1 MLRRALLDGQRALHG
16 FGGERV
22 AEAAL
27 ITDRHLYERLVT
39 GSAAPCTA
47 RASSEA
53 RNTMTLARSAGATQ
67 RAGSTFGMSAR
78 FCGVSMMVGRTQLTL
93 MFFSRSSAD
102 MVSVSRI
109 TALFEAM

>member
-1 MLRRALLDGQRALHG
+1 MLRRTLIGGQRALHG

-27 ITDRHLYERLVT
+27 ITDLHLYERLVI

-53 RNTMTLARSAGATQ
+53 RNTMTFARSVGATQ
-67 RAGSTFGMSAR
+67 RAGSVFGISAR
-78 FCGVSMMVGRTQLTL
+78 FCGVSMMVGSTQLTL
-93 MFFSRSSAD
+93 MFCSRSS
-102 MVSVSRI
+102 
-109 TALFEAM
+109 